1 MDGPVFNFEK
11 CSYVMLPRPP
21 PGSAGIW
28 IATLLVPNQKETRDH
43 GGVEKRPPLTHGHT
57 RLASI
62 PCVKGRG
69 LAQHSTVNSTTVD
82 ISVTTA
88 QYAG

>member
-1 MDGPVFNFEK
+1 MARSLTLEK
-11 CSYVMLPRPP
+11 CSYVAPPP